1 MELILAS
8 ASPRRRELLAQIGV
22 AAKVAPAAIDETVLT
37 GEAPSD
43 YVLRLAREKASKVYA
58 EQPQSLQESLVCL
71 GSDTSVVFGAEIL
84 GKPESYEQSAA
95 MLRMLSG
102 TAHQVMTGVA
112 LVGSLGV
119 QEALV
124 TTDVVFREISDA
136 EIEAYW
142 ASGEPQDKAGSY
154 GIQGLGAVFVDHIQG
169 SYSAVVGLP
178 LAETAQLLRAAGVP
192 IWQPLEQR

>member
-22 AAKVAPAAIDETVLT
+22 AAKVAPAAIDETVFT

-43 YVLRLAREKASKVYA
+43 YVLRLAREKASKVFA

-102 TAHQVMTGVA
+102 CTHQVMTGVA
-112 LVGSLGV
+112 LVGLLGV

-192 IWQPLEQR
+192 IWEPLEQR